1 MKDSFAD
8 QGVSAFKGALQGGG
22 VFRRREQS
30 LGEGFLIRYGQAN
43 NGCALQSAM
52 DGILQSGDYEI
63 RHCPPLKRRRVFQGR
78 MQIRIYSGFE
88 TGGR

>member
-1 MKDSFAD
+1 MNESFAD
-8 QGVSAFKGALQGGG
+8 QGISAFKGAFQGGG

-52 DGILQSGDYEI
+52 DSILQGGGHEI
-63 RHCPPLKRRRVFQGR
+63 RHCPSLKRCRVFQGR
-78 MQIRIYSGFE
+78 MQVRIYSGFE
-88 TGGR
+88 TSGL